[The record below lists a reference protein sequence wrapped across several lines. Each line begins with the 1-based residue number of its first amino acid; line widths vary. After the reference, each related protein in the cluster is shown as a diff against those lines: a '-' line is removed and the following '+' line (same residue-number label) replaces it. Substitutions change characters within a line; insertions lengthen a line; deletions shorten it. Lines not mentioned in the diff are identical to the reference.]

1 MEARRIRPVLLG
13 GGLLL
18 GIFGCAE
25 PHSAER
31 YPVWIAEM
39 PESKKEL
46 CAVGISGPT
55 YYAEDARAYSKAAAM
70 TELGKAVEI
79 TVISQMTMQTSG
91 DATTSDTIMRESAG
105 FSSEVVLKNAQ
116 VREQWVNT
124 GDSKQ
129 YGAKGT
135 VYTLVCTAMFR

>member
-1 MEARRIRPVLLG
+1 MKVCRFRSVLLG
-13 GGLLL
+13 GGLLMGSL
-18 GIFGCAE
+18 GCAE
-25 PHSAER
+25 PHPIKP
-31 YPVWIAEM
+31 YPTWVSQM
-39 PESKKEL
+39 PESKREL

-55 YYAEDARAYSKAAAM
+55 YYTEDARANSKAAAM
-70 TELGKAVEI
+70 TELARAVEV

-91 DATTSDTIMRESAG
+91 DATTSDTIMRERAG

-124 GDSKQ
+124 GDGKQ
-129 YGAKGT
+129 YGATGT